1 MKDHIWLL
9 DYRTLFENKK
19 YLIKV
24 CQINAEDGAGAQE
37 ISDQVAEI
45 KSNFNRKFDHLANTL
60 TQKMLL

>member
-24 CQINAEDGAGAQE
+24 CQINAEDTATQDM
-37 ISDQVAEI
+37 SDQVAEI
-45 KSNFNRKFDHLANTL
+45 KTNFNRKFDHLANTL